1 MEAEDF
7 RIVAIPEAEIDPSC
21 LVCAFPFMVE
31 HIETE
36 SMWFGAD
43 TQDKCEQYIQDQ
55 DGGQNQ

>member
-7 RIVAIPEAEIDPSC
+7 RIVAIPEAKIDPSC
-21 LVCAFPFMVE
+21 LVSAFPFMVE

-43 TQDKCEQYIQDQ
+43 AQDKCEQYIQGIQ
-55 DGGQNQ
+55 

>member
-21 LVCAFPFMVE
+21 LVCAFPFIVE

-43 TQDKCEQYIQDQ
+43 TKDKCEQYIQ
-55 DGGQNQ
+55 GQAGEQN

>member
-21 LVCAFPFMVE
+21 LVWAFPFMVE

-55 DGGQNQ
+55 IGGQNQ